1 MGGPDV
7 ITAQQIAARANDDT
21 IGLLFDDERVT
32 WREVVQRMC
41 DRAAWLEANW
51 KPGPRHIGVLLENTP
66 EFHYWLGAL
75 ALTGGTL
82 VGINPTRRGAE
93 LARDIEHTDCQL
105 IVTTAAQRH
114 TIDELRLPISLV
126 EVGEI
131 ETSWIPTGAELPAI
145 DHLDATT
152 NVLLLFTSGTTGAP
166 KAVRCTQGRL
176 GGIGERGNLLFQL
189 KPGEVAYCS
198 MPLFHS
204 NALMACWS
212 PAVAVGATLALRRS
226 FSASAFIDDVRRYGA
241 SYANYVGKPMAYILA
256 TPERADDAENPLRL
270 MFGNEAG
277 HGDIDTFAARFNCM
291 VVDGYGS
298 TEGGVGLTRF
308 AGMPSG
314 ALGIANETVV
324 VLDSETGAEK
334 PRAVFNDAGRLLN
347 AEASTGE
354 ICALDTASS
363 FEGYYRNEEATA
375 HKTRDGIYWSGDLGY
390 KDDKGFVYFAG
401 RDVEWL
407 RVDGE
412 NFAAA
417 PVERLVARYP
427 GIVLAAVYGVPNAIA
442 GDDVMVAI
450 QVNDPAAF
458 DVHAFALFLTEQ
470 PDLGTKWMP
479 RYVRITATLPVTHT
493 NKVLKRELRVE
504 RWDRTGTDIVFW
516 RAGRSNEFA
525 VLDATG
531 SQTIEQDFV
540 AKDRLNFLAR

>member
-1 MGGPDV
+1 M
-7 ITAQQIAARANDDT
+7 ITAQHITARADDDAL
-21 IGLLFDDERVT
+21 GLLFEDLSVT

-41 DRAAWLEANW
+41 DRAAWLETNW
-51 KPGPRHIGVLLENTP
+51 KPGPRHVGVLLENTP

-75 ALTGGTL
+75 ALAGGTL

-93 LARDIEHTDCQL
+93 LALDIEHTDCQL
-105 IVTTAAQRH
+105 IVTTAALRP
-114 TIDELRLPISLV
+114 TIDELGLTIPVV
-126 EVGEI
+126 EVGEV
-131 ETSWIPTGAELPAI
+131 ETTWVPTGAPLPAI

-189 KPGEVAYCS
+189 KPGDVAYCS

-212 PAVAVGATLALRRS
+212 PVVAVGATLALRRS

-256 TPERADDAENPLRL
+256 TPERPDDADNPLRL

-277 HGDIDTFAARFNCM
+277 HGDIDTFAARFSCM

-314 ALGIANETVV
+314 ALGMANETVV

-334 PRAVFNDAGRLLN
+334 PRATFDVSGRLVN
-347 AEASTGE
+347 AEECTGE

-363 FEGYYRNEEATA
+363 FEGYYRNDEATA
-375 HKTRDGIYWSGDLGY
+375 QKTRDGIYWSGDLGY

-417 PVERLVARYP
+417 PVERLIARYP
-427 GIVLAAVYGVPNAIA
+427 GIVLAAVYGVPNPIA

-450 QVNDPAAF
+450 QANDPTAF
-458 DVHAFALFLTEQ
+458 DIAALARFLADQ

-479 RYVRITATLPVTHT
+479 RYVRVTGMLPVTHT

-516 RAGRSNEFA
+516 RAGRSTDFV
-525 VLDATG
+525 VLDAAG
-531 SQTIEQDFV
+531 RQAIEHDFV
-540 AKDRLNFLAR
+540 AKDRSNFLAR